1 MRSEMK
7 GVCASCFFVL
17 VCEPPRSKIDLRPRG
32 QGRGLHGWNHLKGHW
47 GLLPTT
53 FFYIPAASRDR
64 ESFGPSERITINK
77 AGIPF
82 HKEKNKLMD

>member
-47 GLLPTT
+47 GLLLPTT

-64 ESFGPSERITINK
+64 ESFGPSERIINK